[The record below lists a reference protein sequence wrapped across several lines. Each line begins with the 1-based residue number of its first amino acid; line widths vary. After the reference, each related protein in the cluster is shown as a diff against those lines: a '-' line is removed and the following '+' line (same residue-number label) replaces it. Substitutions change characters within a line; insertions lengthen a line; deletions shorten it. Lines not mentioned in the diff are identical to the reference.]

1 MAEVKK
7 PAGKPELKMPSQA
20 EVKQKLAEVDTFL
33 QKLIFKRFIG
43 TFIDVVMV
51 SVPAVIITLPAF
63 FLLPQKPLNLAALF
77 NCLVFLAAGVAILIK
92 DTPFQFGPLD
102 GQTPGKKAMN
112 IRVTTLVDRPITMAM
127 SIRRN
132 IIPAMPLLVSAISAA
147 IYIIPI
153 PFISEIASLIIVLPL
168 FLISLAANIF
178 EIYKIQTGE
187 QNRRWGDTF
196 AGTVVK
202 HD

>member
-1 MAEVKK
+1 MAELKT
-7 PAGKPELKMPSQA
+7 PAGQPALKMPSKA

-43 TFIDVVMV
+43 TFIDLVMIT
-51 SVPAVIITLPAF
+51 VPAVIITLPAF
-63 FLLPQKPLNLAALF
+63 FLLPQKPVNLAAAF
-77 NCLVFLAAGVAILIK
+77 NFLIFLAAGIAVLVK
-92 DTPFQFGPLD
+92 DTPFQLGPLD

-112 IRVTTLVDRPITMAM
+112 IRVTTLVGRPITMGM

-132 IIPAMPLLVSAISAA
+132 IIPALPLLVSAISAA
-147 IYIIPI
+147 IYIVPI
-153 PFISEIASLIIVLPL
+153 PFLSEIASMVIVLPL
-168 FLISLAANIF
+168 FLISLLANFF
-178 EIYKIQTGE
+178 EIYKIHTGD
-187 QNRRWGDTF
+187 QNRRWGDTL